1 MNKYDKETNLN
12 NEPNTTINTQKTFN
26 LRANMEIP
34 AYSEPD
40 KYVPEIDKNYK
51 KVMEREKKSMFNL
64 LWLKKTFLNNQ

>member
-40 KYVPEIDKNYK
+40 KYVPEIDKNYHFDEFRK
-51 KVMEREKKSMFNL
+51 YFEHLEL
-64 LWLKKTFLNNQ
+64 LLYLCRSPK